1 MKYLLKPYSIYELG
15 QRAQQED
22 SIYPAHNQACEEDR
36 LFILCDGM
44 GGHDAGN
51 VASQTVCSAMSE
63 YILQNIRETDVFED
77 DDLRRAIDYA
87 YDALDLKDT
96 GADKKMGTT
105 MTCLKF
111 HSNGC
116 TIAHIGD
123 SRVYHIRPGKCAED
137 TEILFQTIDHSL
149 VNDLIKLKELTAEE
163 AKSYGQKNVI
173 TRAMQ
178 SCGEKR
184 YGADIYHTQDIR
196 PGDYFFMCSDGIL
209 ENMEDSNIQYI
220 FSDRGGDANKKVNMI
235 VEATE
240 DNKDNHSAILIQ
252 IEDVVGAI
260 KTKPI
265 KLVEPISD
273 ETPQQINKLPQIES
287 QDVEMPSYTQ
297 KSIIKPKF
305 APWYR
310 RISLVWVLVIILG
323 LLCAVYVFK
332 LAKEHDGNIDG
343 EELTITPPIERMPH
357 AQPTKP
363 KDEPKVVEP
372 KKSDIESERVTKKVV
387 SEKTEKKTEPV
398 ATPTP
403 AFPEPKE
410 NNSNDDTS
418 GNLSQPD
425 ETPKASSQG
434 EPSVRL
440 QENEKETEGEVVE
453 EVYDS
458 DAQKLQQTT
467 NK

>member
-22 SIYPAHNQACEEDR
+22 SIYPAHNQACGEDR

-123 SRVYHIRPGKCAED
+123 SRVYHIRPGKGAED

-149 VNDLIKLKELTAEE
+149 VNDLIKLGELTAEE

-252 IEDVVGAI
+252 IEDVVGAV

-265 KLVEPISD
+265 KLVEPIPD
-273 ETPQQINKLPQIES
+273 ETPQQPNQLPLS
-287 QDVEMPSYTQ
+287 VPKSPCTQ
-297 KSIIKPKF
+297 KPIIKPKF

-363 KDEPKVVEP
+363 KDESKVVEP
-372 KKSDIESERVTKKVV
+372 KKSDVKSERVTKKVV
-387 SEKTEKKTEPV
+387 SEKTEKKTELV

-403 AFPEPKE
+403 APKE

-418 GNLSQPD
+418 GNLSQPK
-425 ETPKASSQG
+425 ETPKALPQV
-434 EPSVRL
+434 ETSVRS
-440 QENEKETEGEVVE
+440 QENGKETEGEVVE

-458 DAQKLQQTT
+458 DAQKLNQTT

>member
-1 MKYLLKPYSIYELG
+1 MKYLLKAYSIYELG
-15 QRAQQED
+15 QRVQQED
-22 SIYPAHNQACEEDR
+22 SIYPAHNQACEDDR

-63 YILQNIRETDVFED
+63 YILQNSGEADVFED

-111 HSNGC
+111 HANGC

-123 SRVYHIRPGKCAED
+123 SRVYHIRPGKGAED

-149 VNDLIKLKELTAEE
+149 VNDLIKLGELTAEE

-235 VEATE
+235 VDATE

-252 IEDVVGAI
+252 IEDVVGAV

-265 KLVEPISD
+265 KLVEPIPD
-273 ETPQQINKLPQIES
+273 ETPQPPQLPLS
-287 QDVEMPSYTQ
+287 VPKSPRTQ
-297 KSIIKPKF
+297 KPIIKPKS
-305 APWYR
+305 APWNR

-323 LLCAVYVFK
+323 LLCAVYVLK
-332 LAKEHDGNIDG
+332 LAKEDDGNIDRD
-343 EELTITPPIERMPH
+343 ELMITSPTEKSPH
-357 AQPTKP
+357 THRTKP
-363 KDEPKVVEP
+363 KDESKVVEP
-372 KKSDIESERVTKKVV
+372 KKSDVEPKRVTKSVEL
-387 SEKTEKKTEPV
+387 EKTKEETE
-398 ATPTP
+398 TP
-403 AFPEPKE
+403 APASPAPKA

-458 DAQKLQQTT
+458 DAQKLMQTT